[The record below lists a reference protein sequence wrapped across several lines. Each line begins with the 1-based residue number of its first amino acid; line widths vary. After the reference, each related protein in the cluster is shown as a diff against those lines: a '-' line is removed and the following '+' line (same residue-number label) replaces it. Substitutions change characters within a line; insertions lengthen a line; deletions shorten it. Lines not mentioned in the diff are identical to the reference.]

1 MPMFSQAFQH
11 RVQLTSCKLLPE
23 ADMALAALAAW
34 GTEPA
39 SAVGVDAVV
48 VVAEEVLVMSSW
60 RALRAA
66 MLTSEVLLR
75 AIFSTY
81 SRRRTHALE

>member
-34 GTEPA
+34 GIEPA
-39 SAVGVDAVV
+39 APSAVGVDAVV
-48 VVAEEVLVMSSW
+48 VVAEEVLKSVE
-60 RALRAA
+60 R
-66 MLTSEVLLR
+66 LL
-75 AIFSTY
+75 
-81 SRRRTHALE
+81 